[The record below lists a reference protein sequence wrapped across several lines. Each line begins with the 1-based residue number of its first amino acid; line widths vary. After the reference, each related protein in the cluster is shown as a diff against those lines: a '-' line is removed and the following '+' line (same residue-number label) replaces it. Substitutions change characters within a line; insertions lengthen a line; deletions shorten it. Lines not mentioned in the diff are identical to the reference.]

1 MTSSIFVSDI
11 HLDIRN
17 NKRTDLFLSF
27 LDKIASKASSLYIL
41 GDLFDAWIGDDTL
54 HNYPRIID
62 AFAKLNLTT
71 NVYIIKGN
79 RDFLLGDDFVRATK
93 CTILPDTFS
102 SSIHGNNTLLL
113 HGDTLCTDDE
123 QYQQFRTLVHNPKW
137 QQDFLSKSFEER
149 VEFVNKARAAS
160 MENYKSS
167 NQAAEVTFATLFA
180 TAEQHN
186 ANTVIHGHIHR
197 EGFHHHESD
206 SSSFDRFV
214 LKDWNDTTGSVV
226 IEDNGFKQARY
237 SIENGLEIFED
248 KVLLNNE

>member
-1 MTSSIFVSDI
+1 MTSTLFVSDI

-27 LDKIASKASSLYIL
+27 LDKVASKASSLYIL

-54 HNYPRIID
+54 HNYPRVID
-62 AFAKLNLTT
+62 AFARLSLTT
-71 NVYIIKGN
+71 NIFIIKGN
-79 RDFLLGDDFVRATK
+79 RDFLLGDDFINAAK
-93 CTILPDTFS
+93 CKILPDTFS
-102 SSIHGNNTLLL
+102 RSISGNKTLLL

-123 QYQQFRTLVHNPKW
+123 KYQQFRALVHNSKW

-149 VEFVNKARAAS
+149 IEFVNQARTAS
-160 MENYKSS
+160 MESYKNSD
-167 NQAAEVTFATLFA
+167 QAAEVTFSTLF
-180 TAEQHN
+180 TTVEQHN
-186 ANTVIHGHIHR
+186 ADTVIHGHIHR
-197 EGFHHHESD
+197 EGFRHHESD

-237 SIENGLEIFED
+237 SLENGLEIFTE
-248 KVLLNNE
+248 KVLLNNK